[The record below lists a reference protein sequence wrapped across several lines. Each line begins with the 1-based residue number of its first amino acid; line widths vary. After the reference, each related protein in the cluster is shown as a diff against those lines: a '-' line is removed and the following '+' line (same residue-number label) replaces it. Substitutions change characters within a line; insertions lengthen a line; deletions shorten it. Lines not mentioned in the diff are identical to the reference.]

1 MQTSARGSARSVR
14 TNVRKQKGITRALI
28 KKKPADPRII
38 ISIGAEA
45 RLNRSETYMLCLA
58 LYKNI
63 KDFII
68 KRIPRI

>member
-1 MQTSARGSARSVR
+1 VHAP
-14 TNVRKQKGITRALI
+14 I
-28 KKKPADPRII
+28 KEKPADPRII

-45 RLNRSETYMLCLA
+45 RLNKPEAYVLCLA

-68 KRIPRI
+68 KRIPRIQAT